1 MQCSFETIKS
11 SQSGAS
17 EPMSPELKKFSSAGT
32 GQDKGNRKSV
42 YLGFTL
48 FTVCC
53 VWEILMVFM
62 ASFMPAADV
71 EICIGMIG
79 VPLTLFF
86 LSKKNAGGSTPTPC
100 SGHKLVDDEAE
111 LDPVPVGQ
119 EDQEEDKKTLSE
131 PEQSPMQGS
140 CSQSLADADVD
151 YEDKSEKTS
160 KMDEEMP
167 CEDVPKAEDM
177 PASEIETTND
187 SIAPEQVEETD
198 GDMSASETEVMTD
211 FIVSEQVK
219 ESDEEPSSSEEGTI
233 SPSSKMCW
241 ADLEE
246 EDDAFMDKLIQKQR
260 PGLESPRVD
269 VQHEEA
275 VATSETQKVPHGA
288 QATAPQQERAP
299 RKPSILAKVKALGA
313 EGKPEEAVVVI
324 DKAVEAGMARRTQLM
339 NALLDSLIHA
349 GHTTYVS
356 DLFEQMKMQK
366 DIDTVTYNIVLRS
379 WLSEGRDMAE
389 VKALLREMNGFGLS
403 ANAVTFNELI
413 GDRARAGD
421 RAGMWGIISKMCE
434 TGGIGANKVS
444 LTIVLK
450 SLDDSTSPEEV
461 KRVVALLE
469 RLEENV
475 DEVLRAAA
483 AEACV
488 RLREP
493 GRIQDVMER
502 LIESGGCDARPGM
515 SAATYGGLIKAHGRA
530 RDVKSAWDT
539 WNAMMAA
546 NVRPTSITTGCM
558 IEALV
563 ANGSVDDAWA
573 LVTEM
578 MADDKQFD
586 CINTVI
592 YSTVLKG
599 FAHAWK
605 LERCFDV
612 LAEMK
617 NHRIQCNTITYNT
630 LLDACTKCGGMD
642 RISDIFN
649 EMQRNAVEPDL
660 ITYSTLVKG
669 FCQAGDLERAFDL
682 VQDVK
687 QDGNLKLDE
696 IVYNSLLDGC
706 ARQQK
711 VDQALEVLSD
721 MREAGIVPSNYTLSI
736 LVKLLGRARRL
747 KQSFT
752 LVEELVSTYNIR
764 LNVQVYTCLIQACL
778 QNQKID
784 RALEVHDEMVRGLG
798 CEPDRK
804 AYSVLLNGC
813 LRAHALDEAMRVA
826 CCAYRLPGHGL
837 AVPDRTPQGSCPGVE
852 EDVLGTLVWHAQG
865 CKQAYLLEA
874 LEDIKKASG
883 FTGHSSNQKWH
894 QGHSGGYSG
903 GHSGGRRQGHHGGKG
918 DGKGGGKGGGNGR
931 GQRWH

>member
-1 MQCSFETIKS
+1 
-11 SQSGAS
+11 
-17 EPMSPELKKFSSAGT
+17 
-32 GQDKGNRKSV
+32 
-42 YLGFTL
+42 
-48 FTVCC
+48 
-53 VWEILMVFM
+53 
-62 ASFMPAADV
+62 
-71 EICIGMIG
+71 
-79 VPLTLFF
+79 
-86 LSKKNAGGSTPTPC
+86 
-100 SGHKLVDDEAE
+100 
-111 LDPVPVGQ
+111 
-119 EDQEEDKKTLSE
+119 
-131 PEQSPMQGS
+131 
-140 CSQSLADADVD
+140 
-151 YEDKSEKTS
+151 
-160 KMDEEMP
+160 
-167 CEDVPKAEDM
+167 
-177 PASEIETTND
+177 
-187 SIAPEQVEETD
+187 
-198 GDMSASETEVMTD
+198 
-211 FIVSEQVK
+211 
-219 ESDEEPSSSEEGTI
+219 
-233 SPSSKMCW
+233 
-241 ADLEE
+241 
-246 EDDAFMDKLIQKQR
+246 
-260 PGLESPRVD
+260 
-269 VQHEEA
+269 
-275 VATSETQKVPHGA
+275 
-288 QATAPQQERAP
+288 
-299 RKPSILAKVKALGA
+299 
-313 EGKPEEAVVVI
+313 
-324 DKAVEAGMARRTQLM
+324 
-339 NALLDSLIHA
+339 
-349 GHTTYVS
+349 
-356 DLFEQMKMQK
+356 
-366 DIDTVTYNIVLRS
+366 
-379 WLSEGRDMAE
+379 
-389 VKALLREMNGFGLS
+389 
-403 ANAVTFNELI
+403 
-413 GDRARAGD
+413 
-421 RAGMWGIISKMCE
+421 
-434 TGGIGANKVS
+434 
-444 LTIVLK
+444 
-450 SLDDSTSPEEV
+450 
-461 KRVVALLE
+461 
-469 RLEENV
+469 
-475 DEVLRAAA
+475 
-483 AEACV
+483 
-488 RLREP
+488 
-493 GRIQDVMER
+493 
-502 LIESGGCDARPGM
+502 
-515 SAATYGGLIKAHGRA
+515 
-530 RDVKSAWDT
+530 
-539 WNAMMAA
+539 
-546 NVRPTSITTGCM
+546 
-558 IEALV
+558 
-563 ANGSVDDAWA
+563 
-573 LVTEM
+573 VTEM